1 MSRRIGVLVNPA
13 SGRGR
18 VTRSE
23 ASVLNGLG
31 SCGDHV
37 IALEGDSA
45 EHADQLVRQ
54 AIADGLDIL
63 VAVGGDGT
71 VNLALQAVVG
81 TDTALGILPLGTG
94 NDAAASVGIP
104 KDPGAAVQTVLT
116 GNARTFDVG
125 HVETADGTRRHF
137 LCVLSCGFDSMVN
150 ERANQMTR
158 PAGDSRYIVAM
169 LAELR
174 RFQPIP
180 YRAVIDGTLVED
192 DGMLISLANGPMFGG
207 GMRVAPDAD
216 LHDGKLTMIWV
227 HRMSRTRLLRL
238 FPSIYSGSHI
248 KYPQVEQRQ
257 VGAVHLEGT
266 GQVAYADG
274 ERVGH
279 LPVDVTTLS
288 GGVRIIVPSSA
299 PSA

>member
-23 ASVLNGLG
+23 ASVLSGLG
-31 SCGDHV
+31 SRGDHV
-37 IALEGDSA
+37 VAIEGDSA

-54 AIADGLDIL
+54 AVADGMDIL

-81 TDTALGILPLGTG
+81 TDIALGILPLGTG
-94 NDAAASVGIP
+94 NDAAAAVGIP
-104 KDPGAAVQTVLT
+104 TDPGAAVQTVLT
-116 GNARTFDVG
+116 GEARTFDVG
-125 HVETADGTRRHF
+125 HVESADGTRRHF

-150 ERANQMTR
+150 ERANRMTR
-158 PAGDSRYIVAM
+158 PAGDSRYILAM

-192 DGMLISLANGPMFGG
+192 DGMVVSLANGPTFGG
-207 GMRVAPDAD
+207 GMRVAPAAD

-238 FPSIYSGSHI
+238 FPSIDSGSHV

-257 VGAVHLEGT
+257 VGAMHLEGA

-279 LPVDVTTLS
+279 LPVDVTTLP

>member
-23 ASVLNGLG
+23 ASVLHGLA
-31 SCGDHV
+31 SRGDHV
-37 IALEGDSA
+37 LAIEGDSA
-45 EHADQLVRQ
+45 EHADQLARQ

-71 VNLALQAVVG
+71 VNLALQCVVG

-104 KDPGAAVQTVLT
+104 ADPAAAVETVLT
-116 GNARTFDVG
+116 GIARTFDVG
-125 HVETADGTRRHF
+125 HVETAEGVSRHF

-150 ERANQMTR
+150 ERANQMAR
-158 PAGDSRYIVAM
+158 PAGDSRYVLAM

-174 RFQPIP
+174 RFKPIP
-180 YRAVIDGTLVED
+180 YRAVIDGVLVED
-192 DGMLISLANGPMFGG
+192 TGMLVSLANGPTFGG
-207 GMRVAPDAD
+207 GMRVAPAAD
-216 LHDGKLTMIWV
+216 LHDGRLTMIWV
-227 HRMSRTRLLRL
+227 HRMSRTKLLRL
-238 FPSIYSGSHI
+238 FPSIYSGSHV
-248 KYPQVEQRQ
+248 KYREVEQRH
-257 VGAVHLEGT
+257 VGAIHLEGT

-279 LPVDVTTLS
+279 LPADVTTVPA
-288 GGVRIIVPSSA
+288 GVRIVVP
-299 PSA
+299 

>member
-31 SCGDHV
+31 SRGDHV
-37 IALEGDSA
+37 VAIEGDSA

-54 AIADGLDIL
+54 AVADGLDML

-81 TDTALGILPLGTG
+81 TDIALGILPLGTG
-94 NDAAASVGIP
+94 NDAAASVHIP
-104 KDPGAAVQTVLT
+104 KDPAAAVQTVLT
-116 GNARTFDVG
+116 GQPRPFDVG
-125 HVETADGTRRHF
+125 HVETAGGIRRHF

-150 ERANQMTR
+150 ERANQMVR

-174 RFQPIP
+174 RFHPIP

-192 DGMLISLANGPMFGG
+192 DGMLISLANGPTFGG
-207 GMRVAPDAD
+207 GMRVAPAAD

-238 FPSIYSGSHI
+238 FPSIYSGSHV
-248 KYPQVEQRQ
+248 KYPQVEQRH
-257 VGAVHLEGT
+257 VGSVHLEGT

-279 LPVDVTTLS
+279 LPVDVTTLP
-288 GGVRIIVPSSA
+288 GGVRLIVP
-299 PSA
+299 